1 MRLPTYVLEG
11 GRSGRERL
19 RLLAGTMRPLTLTF
33 LDSLHIH
40 PGVHCLDVGCGG
52 GDVSRLLAERVGMEG
67 SVTAVDADAD
77 ILAIAESETTGDAA
91 SIVRFV
97 HDDATRFVTER
108 RFDVIY
114 ARFFLSHVPDPAG
127 TLRHLY
133 GLLQPDGILAVEDVW
148 FPGHFC
154 WPPSAAFETYVDW
167 YRRAARARGADADIG
182 IKLPALFSGTE
193 LTDIRHQMLVPSFR
207 TGEEKFVTLLTLDRI
222 RQSVLVTDIADDRS
236 YARLYDEL
244 EALTQS
250 PDSTVSMAPV
260 MQIHGRRP
268 TTTGNS
274 HVSL

>member
-33 LDSLHIH
+33 LDSLQLRT
-40 PGVHCLDVGCGG
+40 GLHCLDAGCGG
-52 GDVSRLLAERVGMEG
+52 GDVSRLLAERVGVSG
-67 SVTAVDADAD
+67 SVTAIDADAD

-108 RFDVIY
+108 RFDVVY
-114 ARFFLSHVPDPAG
+114 ARFFLSHVPDPAA

-133 GLLQPDGILAVEDVW
+133 DLLQPGGILAVEDVW

-154 WPPSAAFETYVDW
+154 WPPSEAFETYVEW

-182 IKLPALFSGTE
+182 IKLPALFSGAGF
-193 LTDIRHQMLVPSFR
+193 TDIRHQMLVPSFR
-207 TGEEKFVTLLTLDRI
+207 TGEEKFVTLFTLDRI
-222 RQSVLVTDIADDRS
+222 RQSILVTDIADDRS

-244 EALTQS
+244 EALTLS
-250 PDSTVSMAPV
+250 SDSTVSMAPV
-260 MQIHGRRP
+260 MQIQGIRP
-268 TTTGNS
+268 ITTGNS

>member
-33 LDSLHIH
+33 LDSLQLRT
-40 PGVHCLDVGCGG
+40 GLHCLDAGCGG
-52 GDVSRLLAERVGMEG
+52 GDVSRLLAERVGVSG
-67 SVTAVDADAD
+67 SVTAIDADAD

-108 RFDVIY
+108 RFDVVY
-114 ARFFLSHVPDPAG
+114 ARFFLSHVPDPAA

-133 GLLQPDGILAVEDVW
+133 DLLQPGGILAVEDVW

-154 WPPSAAFETYVDW
+154 WPPSEAFETYVEW

-182 IKLPALFSGTE
+182 IKLPALFSGAGFTN
-193 LTDIRHQMLVPSFR
+193 IRHQMLVPSFR
-207 TGEEKFVTLLTLDRI
+207 TGEEKFVTLFTLDRI
-222 RQSVLVTDIADDRS
+222 RQSILVTDIADDRS

-244 EALTQS
+244 EALTLS
-250 PDSTVSMAPV
+250 SDSTVSMAPV
-260 MQIHGRRP
+260 MQIQGIRP
-268 TTTGNS
+268 ITTGNS

>member
-33 LDSLHIH
+33 LDSLQIH
-40 PGVHCLDVGCGG
+40 AGVHCLDVGCGG
-52 GDVSRLLAERVGMEG
+52 GDVSRLLAERVGMNG

-91 SIVRFV
+91 SIIRFV

-114 ARFFLSHVPDPAG
+114 ARFFLSHVPDPAA

-133 GLLQPDGILAVEDVW
+133 DLLQPGGILAVEDVW

-154 WPPSAAFETYVDW
+154 WPPSEAFETYVDW

-182 IKLPALFSGTE
+182 IKLPALFSGAGFI
-193 LTDIRHQMLVPSFR
+193 DIRHQMLVPSFR
-207 TGEEKFVTLLTLDRI
+207 TGEEKFVTLFTLDRI
-222 RQSVLVTDIADDRS
+222 RQSILVTDIADDRS

-244 EALTQS
+244 AALTRS

-260 MQIHGRRP
+260 MQIQGIRP
-268 TTTGNS
+268 ITTGNS